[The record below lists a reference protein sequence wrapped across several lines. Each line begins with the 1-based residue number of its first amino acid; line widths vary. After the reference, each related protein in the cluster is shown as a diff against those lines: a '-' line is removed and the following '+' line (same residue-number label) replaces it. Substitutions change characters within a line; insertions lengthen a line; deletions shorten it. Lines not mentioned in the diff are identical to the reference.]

1 MYKKT
6 NNEKEKG
13 TKRHFNVHD
22 LPTRA
27 LLCMLAWVCIK
38 GRNFNP
44 LWNLYNGALGR
55 IIAIKFAEN
64 TYPHEDALPLYIIVD
79 FPQYKGPAWIPNHP
93 TWVPITPVRKYC
105 RLGCCHVT
113 YVPLSLAFART
124 NHTFQGQ
131 EAGPEKHIP
140 AIVVDVGSSVFEST
154 NPGLLYTALSRAS
167 TLVNGDKN
175 KSALYLSHPVTID
188 RITNVQYKRK
198 GKGKGDKYEKV
209 KQRDC
214 FVKHLEIRKKNTPQ
228 IEDIIIRDVKEWVKT
243 TTYNIFELES
253 VIKFHNNI
261 TWLTKEVQKPPHE
274 IEENISTTN

>member
-1 MYKKT
+1 M
-6 NNEKEKG
+6 
-13 TKRHFNVHD
+13 
-22 LPTRA
+22 
-27 LLCMLAWVCIK
+27 
-38 GRNFNP
+38 
-44 LWNLYNGALGR
+44 
-55 IIAIKFAEN
+55 
-64 TYPHEDALPLYIIVD
+64 
-79 FPQYKGPAWIPNHP
+79 
-93 TWVPITPVRKYC
+93 
-105 RLGCCHVT
+105 
-113 YVPLSLAFART
+113 PLSLAFART

-198 GKGKGDKYEKV
+198 GKEKGDKYEKV

-243 TTYNIFELES
+243 TTHNIFELES
-253 VIKFHNNI
+253 VISKFHNNI

-274 IEENISTTN
+274 IEENVATTN